1 MYQDRRNQRCNR
13 TPPPKIFWYKSIK
26 RPFITACPHPLRFA
40 NLPKALS
47 MYVRPSRCRSAGG
60 LFHVVARRSA
70 GILLGDYQN
79 CMQEGNKKAGALQRC
94 KGRGSQSL
102 QLGSTRTAAVNRFC
116 SATSL
121 NTQVST
127 RCARRLRLTR
137 CQPSPSLC
145 ALLLPALGFEK
156 KASHSISC

>member
-1 MYQDRRNQRCNR
+1 
-13 TPPPKIFWYKSIK
+13 
-26 RPFITACPHPLRFA
+26 
-40 NLPKALS
+40 

-94 KGRGSQSL
+94 EGRGSQSL

-127 RCARRLRLTR
+127 HCTEVRFASFLSGGFTTMAVINPPERKLAKRTYVHCAWRLRLAR
-137 CQPSPSLC
+137 RQPSPSLC
-145 ALLLPALGFEK
+145 VLLLQ
-156 KASHSISC
+156 